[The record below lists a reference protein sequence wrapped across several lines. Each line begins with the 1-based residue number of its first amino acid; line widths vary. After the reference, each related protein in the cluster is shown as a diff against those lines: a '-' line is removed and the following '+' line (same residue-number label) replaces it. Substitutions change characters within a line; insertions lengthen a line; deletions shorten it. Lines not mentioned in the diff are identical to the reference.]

1 MQVNHKV
8 SDILELFSRVD
19 AGLDFEVAGVF
30 DFEIVPRDYSVVDLE
45 GFVAEI
51 GHFVGVPGGTDD
63 DVGDL
68 LQVGE
73 DVHAWKGL

>member
-1 MQVNHKV
+1 MQVNHNMA
-8 SDILELFSRVD
+8 DILELFSRVD

-30 DFEIVPRDYSVVDLE
+30 NFEIVPRDYAIVDLE
-45 GFVAEI
+45 GLVAEI
-51 GHFVGVPGGTDD
+51 GHFVCVTRGTDD